1 MVLSILTSIYCIACE
16 IFNSGSDGARTVNY
30 EIMGLSSL
38 PVSLHERQEIL
49 DPILFVPQSFGFK
62 GSNNSLSR
70 YSKPRTHFSQE
81 QWQEVA
87 LRNASGES
95 LRQLAK
101 IYSVS
106 YEAIRQVI
114 KKVTPA

>member
-1 MVLSILTSIYCIACE
+1 MKFLT
-16 IFNSGSDGARTVNY
+16 SGSDGAHTDNY
-30 EIMGLSSL
+30 ENNGLN
-38 PVSLHERQEIL
+38 LHERQEIV
-49 DPILFVPQSFGFK
+49 DPVFVLASYWFK
-62 GSNNSLSR
+62 RSKKPLSR
-70 YSKPRTHFSQE
+70 YSQPRAHLPQNK
-81 QWQEVA
+81 WQEVA
-87 LRNASGES
+87 HRNTSGES